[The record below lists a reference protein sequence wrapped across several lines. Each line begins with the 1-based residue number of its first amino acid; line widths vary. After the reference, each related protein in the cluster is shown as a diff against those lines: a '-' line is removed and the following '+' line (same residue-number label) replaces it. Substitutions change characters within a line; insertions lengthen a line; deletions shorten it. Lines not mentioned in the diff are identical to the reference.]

1 MLCGVVGGKSR
12 RIFRKRTNPRAP
24 ANLLGPVYSYFFA
37 GAQDCARCW
46 SHHRHQAA
54 LERRSRETRDGE
66 GKEGVRRRAELS
78 VSSNTPNMAEVGRA
92 FRGLRRIPVRVRAA
106 NCVDMFDRPT
116 RQQHSPQGRGI
127 EHAVLYAIV
136 SWAPMKTL
144 LCVCTGACLQRHT
157 TCSRQHV
164 SR

>member
-1 MLCGVVGGKSR
+1 MLAAGHTHR
-12 RIFRKRTNPRAP
+12 R
-24 ANLLGPVYSYFFA
+24 
-37 GAQDCARCW
+37 
-46 SHHRHQAA
+46 QAA
-54 LERRSRETRDGE
+54 LERRSCETRDGE

-78 VSSNTPNMAEVGRA
+78 MSSNTPNMAEVGRA

-106 NCVDMFDRPT
+106 NSVDTFDRPT

-144 LCVCTGACLQRHT
+144 LCMCVRGRACKGTRLVRDNT
-157 TCSRQHV
+157 FRAKTKRPPEWGRDTRPNPKPYSCR
-164 SR
+164 